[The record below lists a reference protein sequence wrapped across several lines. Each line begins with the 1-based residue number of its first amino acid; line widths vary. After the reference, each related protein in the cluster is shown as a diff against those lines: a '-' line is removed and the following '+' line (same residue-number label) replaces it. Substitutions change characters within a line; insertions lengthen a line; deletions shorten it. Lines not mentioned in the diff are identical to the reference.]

1 VTNLIDILHVN
12 IEGKNEFINLG
23 FDDNILQEYDE
34 LYKKTTTTSINMQV
48 ADENSLINDTNK

>member
-1 VTNLIDILHVN
+1 MTNLIDILHVN